1 MPTGSRPTGLRP
13 TGLRPAQ
20 CEVET
25 STVLRTRDGQDAF
38 AVVVSV
44 TNTSRLDLLQG
55 PSAPVEVT
63 ADRAIIPLLRQGTG
77 ARVVRFREPRA
88 AVEALCANQLADG
101 SGSDGDE
108 LCRSL
113 LSDVRVPVLAGGPEV
128 WRTLG
133 QLLATKGANA
143 AVVVN
148 PTADGSPLH
157 LLVMTEGA
165 TVVVRIVD
173 PAGQAV
179 GQGVDRVVS
188 GWFTGVQADMVDRAQ
203 VAASRN
209 GRRRTEPVTATV
221 EPAAPKR
228 PAARKRPATK
238 KRAAARKVAARKVA
252 ARKVAARKAA
262 APARKTTPARKA
274 TTNRKAAPT
283 RKAAAPTRKAT
294 APARKAAPTRKATAP
309 ARKAAPTRKT
319 TPARKAAAPAR
330 KATTNRRAA
339 PTRKAAA
346 PSRTTTPAR
355 TMTAARPSRPP
366 TRPTAATRPAAR
378 RATTRRTRR
387 TASARGSRRAPAAA
401 TPQPDVTPKFSVSLN
416 LRPH

>member
-252 ARKVAARKAA
+252 ARKAA

-283 RKAAAPTRKAT
+283 RKA
-294 APARKAAPTRKATAP
+294 AAPTRKATAP

>member
-1 MPTGSRPTGLRP
+1 
-13 TGLRPAQ
+13 
-20 CEVET
+20 
-25 STVLRTRDGQDAF
+25 
-38 AVVVSV
+38 
-44 TNTSRLDLLQG
+44 
-55 PSAPVEVT
+55 
-63 ADRAIIPLLRQGTG
+63 
-77 ARVVRFREPRA
+77 
-88 AVEALCANQLADG
+88 
-101 SGSDGDE
+101 
-108 LCRSL
+108 
-113 LSDVRVPVLAGGPEV
+113 EV

-252 ARKVAARKAA
+252 ARKVAARK
-262 APARKTTPARKA
+262 TTPARKA

-309 ARKAAPTRKT
+309 ARKA
-319 TPARKAAAPAR
+319 
-330 KATTNRRAA
+330 
-339 PTRKAAA
+339 
-346 PSRTTTPAR
+346 
-355 TMTAARPSRPP
+355 
-366 TRPTAATRPAAR
+366 
-378 RATTRRTRR
+378 
-387 TASARGSRRAPAAA
+387 
-401 TPQPDVTPKFSVSLN
+401 
-416 LRPH
+416 